1 MKKQHVRMI
10 NMCAI
15 GVILGVCISAFLVSI
30 FDTDSA
36 QADSAQVESETQITS
51 QSEAEEASSTELAD
65 AEYIKAMPEREQ
77 AHLIAIVCLATEQ
90 GNSPSEVA
98 ASIAN
103 NFDAISEDYAQSFVS
118 AALITVCNQA
128 SE

>member
-15 GVILGVCISAFLVSI
+15 GVILGVCLSAFLVSI
-30 FDTDSA
+30 FDT
-36 QADSAQVESETQITS
+36 DSAQVESETQITS

-98 ASIAN
+98 TSIAN